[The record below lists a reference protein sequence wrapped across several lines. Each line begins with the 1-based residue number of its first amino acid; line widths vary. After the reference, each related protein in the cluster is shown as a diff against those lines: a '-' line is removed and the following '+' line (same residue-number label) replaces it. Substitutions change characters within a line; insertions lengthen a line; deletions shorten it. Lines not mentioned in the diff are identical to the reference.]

1 MGASSW
7 EPLYLVGTNAKT
19 LSSLGEFIKLGAIT
33 HASELRSAN
42 AICFICGYNS
52 ALLADIWC
60 SSLFTDVN
68 SFYSIATMSG
78 QDVRAQQSVVLTPFQ
93 FTSSHWCIVFKIN
106 YI

>member
-7 EPLYLVGTNAKT
+7 RTPLPGPDKSKT
-19 LSSLGEFIKLGAIT
+19 WSSLGEFIQLGATT
-33 HASELRSAN
+33 HASEFRSVN

-68 SFYSIATMSG
+68 SFYSVATVSR

-106 YI
+106 CI